1 MPSNEEM
8 ARHLLAC
15 YDTIYIA
22 LGESAPTLT
31 RDAYVVRTYEMGRAF
46 GALALELRE
55 ATLDV
60 DVAPIAVLDAVLRHA
75 VASDESGAMV
85 LYAMAM
91 VVGPRLLVTL
101 LDARANMTPDETLLA
116 QFLHGSQVVVA
127 EVLATGETAKGQA
140 PIDDPS
146 WQAAAF
152 DLGTTLD
159 MAGNAESLGLS
170 R

>member
-1 MPSNEEM
+1 MPTNEEM

-15 YDTIYIA
+15 YDTIYRA

-31 RDAYVVRTYEMGRAF
+31 NDAYVVRTYEMGRAF
-46 GALALELRE
+46 GELALEMRE
-55 ATLDV
+55 FTGAV
-60 DVAPIAVLDAVLRHA
+60 EVPSVGVLDAVLRHA
-75 VASDESGAMV
+75 VAYDDSGAMV
-85 LYAMAM
+85 QYAMAM

-101 LDARANMTPDETLLA
+101 VDARTTMTSDETLLA
-116 QFLHGSQVVVA
+116 LFNHGSQVVVA
-127 EVLATGETAKGQA
+127 EVIATGEVAKNQA

-152 DLGTTLD
+152 DLATTMD
-159 MAGNAESLGLS
+159 MAGHAESLGLS